1 VDRRLRST
9 LVVGALLGAT
19 AAATLAAALLG
30 RREPS
35 PAPLVA
41 TADEVARGEG
51 VFRRWCLHCHAD
63 IALPPRVRGW
73 SPERAYAAI
82 GRLPEIT
89 PAMPPFRGTDDE
101 RRALAVYV
109 ASLGAGTP
117 AR

>member
-1 VDRRLRST
+1 VDRRLRS
-9 LVVGALLGAT
+9 AL
-19 AAATLAAALLG
+19 LAAALLG
-30 RREPS
+30 AAALATVAAGMLGRRTP
-35 PAPLVA
+35 PPPLVS
-41 TADEVARGEG
+41 TADEVARGER

-89 PAMPPFRGTDDE
+89 KAMPPFRGTEDE

-109 ASLGAGTP
+109 ASLGAG
-117 AR
+117 R

>member
-1 VDRRLRST
+1 MDRRLRST
-9 LVVGALLGAT
+9 LLAVALLGA

-30 RREPS
+30 RREP
-35 PAPLVA
+35 PPPPLVT
-41 TADEVARGEG
+41 TADAIAGGER
-51 VFRRWCLHCHAD
+51 VFRRWCLHCHGD

-89 PAMPPFRGTDDE
+89 KAMPPFRGTEDE

-109 ASLGAGTP
+109 ASLGSG
-117 AR
+117 R